1 MRKQV
6 YFWKERNYLQTT
18 KHQDQTPSKTK
29 EMISW
34 NIYIYIFA
42 MKKDQNDKTRG
53 QPSLFFDGL
62 WKLNLTKNHQDNNL
76 MTFKSSKLMRY

>member
-1 MRKQV
+1 
-6 YFWKERNYLQTT
+6 
-18 KHQDQTPSKTK
+18 
-29 EMISW
+29 
-34 NIYIYIFA
+34 

-62 WKLNLTKNHQDNNL
+62 RKLNLTKNHQDNNL